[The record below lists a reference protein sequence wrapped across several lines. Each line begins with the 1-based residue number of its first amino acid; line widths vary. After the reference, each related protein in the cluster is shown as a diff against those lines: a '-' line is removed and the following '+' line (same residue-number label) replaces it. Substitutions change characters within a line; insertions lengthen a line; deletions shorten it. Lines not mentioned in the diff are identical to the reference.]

1 MILFGF
7 FPMRR
12 RFGALFGGSIGLRFQ
27 PSERLQARKFGFGP
41 IFMEQNWNEGL
52 PDAICGKP
60 RDERV
65 AAPASV

>member
-1 MILFGF
+1 MILFRF
-7 FPMRR
+7 FPMQPMIWEA
-12 RFGALFGGSIGLRFQ
+12 FKFHALRF
-27 PSERLQARKFGFGP
+27 PLSSSIIARKFGLGRY
-41 IFMEQNWNEGL
+41 FMEQNWNKGP